1 MYMVI
6 RLLVRAHLDLE
17 ALEAGVALRLIR
29 ITAAVSILTPSG
41 WSPPR
46 EGIIDTGN
54 PITLVPQRA
63 WSGASVQFLTPSYR
77 PLQGLGSTTHTA
89 IRGRLGRL
97 TFSIED
103 GQSSSLPLQPVA
115 YLLDDDRA
123 PLLLGCEGILT
134 RGILTTNLASGQ
146 AALEF

>member
-1 MYMVI
+1 MLI
-6 RLLVRAHLDLE
+6 RLSVRTRLNLD

-41 WSPPR
+41 WSLPR

-54 PITLVPQRA
+54 PVTLVPHRA
-63 WSGASVQFLTPSYR
+63 WSGASVEFLTPTYR
-77 PLQGLGSTTHTA
+77 PLQGLGSTPQTA

-97 TFSIED
+97 TLSIED
-103 GQSSSLPLQPVA
+103 GQSSSPPLQTVA

-134 RGILTTNLASGQ
+134 RAILTTNLAAGQ
-146 AALEF
+146 ASLEF

>member
-1 MYMVI
+1 MVI

-17 ALEAGVALRLIR
+17 ALEAGVALHLIR

-41 WSPPR
+41 WSLPR

-54 PITLVPQRA
+54 PVTLVPHRA
-63 WSGASVQFLTPSYR
+63 WSGASVEFLTPTYR
-77 PLQGLGSTTHTA
+77 PLQGLGSTAQTA

-97 TFSIED
+97 TLSIED
-103 GQSSSLPLQPVA
+103 GQTSSPPLQTVA

-134 RGILTTNLASGQ
+134 RAILTTNLAAGQ
-146 AALEF
+146 VSLEF